1 MPDCGEL
8 LALARSRRPLSP
20 YANPRE
26 THRLTMSSLILL
38 NYSVHSL
45 HYFFPI
51 IPLLPDIIYVLR
63 HPEYMQPQKSF
74 DKPTEV
80 INQDLYPSELRGVLA
95 FLSKSHIIFI
105 DSFFA
110 AIALSK
116 FSAKDIRFQIS
127 SEITLSY
134 G

>member
-1 MPDCGEL
+1 M
-8 LALARSRRPLSP
+8 ASLS
-20 YANPRE
+20 
-26 THRLTMSSLILL
+26 
-38 NYSVHSL
+38 
-45 HYFFPI
+45 
-51 IPLLPDIIYVLR
+51 
-63 HPEYMQPQKSF
+63 
-74 DKPTEV
+74 
-80 INQDLYPSELRGVLA
+80 GVRA

-105 DSFFA
+105 VSFFA

>member
-1 MPDCGEL
+1 
-8 LALARSRRPLSP
+8 
-20 YANPRE
+20 
-26 THRLTMSSLILL
+26 MSSLILL
-38 NYSVHSL
+38 NCSVHSL

-51 IPLLPDIIYVLR
+51 IPLLPDIIYV
-63 HPEYMQPQKSF
+63 PEYVQPQKSF
-74 DKPTEV
+74 DKPTTEV
-80 INQDLYPSELRGVLA
+80 INQDFYPSELRDVLA

>member
-1 MPDCGEL
+1 MPTLGKLTDWRCRRWYYL
-8 LALARSRRPLSP
+8 IVAYILSIISFRSFL
-20 YANPRE
+20 
-26 THRLTMSSLILL
+26 
-38 NYSVHSL
+38 
-45 HYFFPI
+45 
-51 IPLLPDIIYVLR
+51 LLPDIIYIYVLW
-63 HPEYMQPQKSF
+63 HPEYVQPQKSF

-110 AIALSK
+110 AIALSN